1 MILTALFS
9 CSFSYEIVMFSNG
22 ELMFNDVELT
32 FGNVELIFNDAEHNL
47 SVGKDIGGELIFAQ
61 VFLDDSKCILHPFL
75 IERVDRN
82 LRRLN
87 LLGMAVTLY
96 LIPDFPVIF
105 YNQYLL

>member
-47 SVGKDIGGELIFAQ
+47 SVGKDT
-61 VFLDDSKCILHPFL
+61 
-75 IERVDRN
+75 
-82 LRRLN
+82 
-87 LLGMAVTLY
+87 TLY
-96 LIPDFPVIF
+96 RKSKISLVFNTKNRYGIISRTYFLYLYVHPKSDFL
-105 YNQYLL
+105 N